1 MQDKGAT
8 AERNPLRFVPA
19 LRREHVLA
27 PKIDR
32 SSTDRGGAP
41 LTESRPL
48 GFGRTCW
55 RAQPPRGKVAL
66 LNREARTMRLY
77 DGGRAP
83 NPRRVR
89 IFLAEKGIKVP
100 AEQLDL
106 GALQQRS
113 EAYTA
118 INPMQRVPAL
128 VLDDGTVIAESIAIC
143 RYFEAVQP
151 DPPLFGVGAL
161 QSALVEMWNRRAEL
175 HLLFPV
181 ASVFQHLHPAMSRMV
196 DPQVPQWGEANK
208 PRVMQFLE
216 FLDREL
222 KDRAHVA
229 GANYTVADITALV
242 AVDFMR
248 VSKMAL
254 PEGLS
259 NLQRWHKAVSAR
271 PSAAA

>member
-1 MQDKGAT
+1 
-8 AERNPLRFVPA
+8 L
-19 LRREHVLA
+19 
-27 PKIDR
+27 
-32 SSTDRGGAP
+32 
-41 LTESRPL
+41 
-48 GFGRTCW
+48 
-55 RAQPPRGKVAL
+55 
-66 LNREARTMRLY
+66 
-77 DGGRAP
+77 P
-83 NPRRVR
+83 NPSP
-89 IFLAEKGIKVP
+89 FA
-100 AEQLDL
+100 
-106 GALQQRS
+106 
-113 EAYTA
+113 
-118 INPMQRVPAL
+118 
-128 VLDDGTVIAESIAIC
+128 

-271 PSAAA
+271 PSAVA

>member
-1 MQDKGAT
+1 MK
-8 AERNPLRFVPA
+8 
-19 LRREHVLA
+19 
-27 PKIDR
+27 
-32 SSTDRGGAP
+32 
-41 LTESRPL
+41 
-48 GFGRTCW
+48 
-55 RAQPPRGKVAL
+55 
-66 LNREARTMRLY
+66 LY

-89 IFLAEKGIKVP
+89 IFLAEKGIAVP

-106 GALQQRS
+106 GALQHRT

-181 ASVFQHLHPAMSRMV
+181 SSVFQHLHPAMSRMV

-208 PRVMQFLE
+208 PRVMQFLA
-216 FLDREL
+216 FLDRAL
-222 KDRAHVA
+222 KDRPYVA
-229 GANYTVADITALV
+229 GADYTVADITALV

-248 VSKMAL
+248 VSKMAV
-254 PEGLS
+254 PDGLS
-259 NLQRWHKAVSAR
+259 NVQRWHKAVSAR